1 MLQSMTG
8 YGKSVC
14 ELNSKKITVELKS
27 LNSKQLDLN
36 MRIPGLY
43 KEKEMLIR
51 TEISKQLER
60 GKVDLAIYLEATG
73 ASSSNQFNAAVVK
86 DYFNQLKKIHKE
98 LGFEI
103 DPAIMR
109 EIVRLPEV
117 LDMQREEL
125 DEAEWEQVF
134 AHLLKAIAQVIEFR
148 GQEGG
153 ALEKDI
159 RMRVESIVALSAEVL
174 PFEGERIET
183 IRTRLDENLKEFTN
197 GKALDG
203 NRLEQEIIYYLEK
216 FDITEE
222 KVRLANHCSYFIE
235 VVSEAAAPG
244 KKLGFISQEIGR
256 EINTLGS
263 KANHHEIQK
272 LVVMM
277 KDELEKIKEQL
288 LNVL

>member
-1 MLQSMTG
+1 MTG

-14 ELNSKKITVELKS
+14 ELDNKKITIEVKS

-51 TEISKQLER
+51 NEISKKLGR
-60 GKVDLAIYLEATG
+60 GKIDVGIYIEATG
-73 ASSSNQFNAAVVK
+73 LSSSNHFNAAIVK
-86 DYFNQLKKIHKE
+86 DYFNQLKKIQEE
-98 LGFEI
+98 LGFEV
-103 DPAIMR
+103 DPAILQ
-109 EIVRLPEV
+109 EIIRLPDV
-117 LDMQREEL
+117 LDTQREEL
-125 DEAEWEQVF
+125 DEAEWKSVF
-134 AHLLKAIAQVIEFR
+134 EHLLNAIGQVIEFR
-148 GQEGG
+148 KQEGK

-159 RMRVESIVALSAEVL
+159 LLRIKNIEELSKEVL

-183 IRTRLDENLKEFTN
+183 IRTRLDENLKEFTT
-197 GKALDG
+197 GIAIDE

-222 KVRLANHCSYFIE
+222 KVRLANHCKYFNE
-235 VVSEAAAPG
+235 VVSESTSPG

-272 LVVMM
+272 LVVKM

>member
-14 ELNSKKITVELKS
+14 ELHSKKITIEVKS

-51 TEISKQLER
+51 NEVSKQLER
-60 GKVDLAIYLEATG
+60 GKVDVAIYLEATG

-86 DYFNQLKKIHKE
+86 DYFNQLKQIQEE
-98 LGFEI
+98 LGFAV

-109 EIVRLPEV
+109 GIIRLPEV
-117 LDMQREEL
+117 LDTQREEL
-125 DEAEWEQVF
+125 DETEWDTIF
-134 AHLLKAIAQVIEFR
+134 SHLLKAIEQVKEFR
-148 GQEGG
+148 NQEGE

-159 RMRVESIVALSAEVL
+159 RMRVETIVTLSKEVF
-174 PFEGERIET
+174 PFEAERIET
-183 IRTRLDENLKEFTN
+183 IRTRLDDNLKEFAN

-203 NRLEQEIIYYLEK
+203 NRLEQEIVYYLEK

-222 KVRLANHCSYFIE
+222 KVRLSNHCSYFIE
-235 VVSEAAAPG
+235 VVSEAASPG